1 MLANADLLNLS
12 VSIFF
17 YKTYLETLLRNDW
30 KYIR

>member
-12 VSIFF
+12 VFF